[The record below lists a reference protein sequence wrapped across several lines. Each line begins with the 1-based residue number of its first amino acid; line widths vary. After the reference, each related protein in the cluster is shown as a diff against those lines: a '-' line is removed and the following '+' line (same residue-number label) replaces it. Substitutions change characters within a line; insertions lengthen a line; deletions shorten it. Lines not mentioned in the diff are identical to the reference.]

1 MANWTVALDS
11 HPVVEPPNAVA
22 YVTYSSDDNRQNMA
36 VRVTYE
42 DESSLLNY
50 LASECARLSALD
62 DRLAQMQAV
71 VAGTALIPAQQI
83 TLPDISEQEAVVA
96 AQAALNLK
104 VATALVQRDIE
115 AATAIDAS
123 ITDAQ
128 AAVATA
134 QSAVSI
140 KLNGLAQPAQL
151 SG

>member
-11 HPVVEPPNAVA
+11 PPVVEPPNAVA
-22 YVTYSSDDNRQNMA
+22 YVTYSSDDSRQNMA

-62 DRLAQMQAV
+62 DRIAQMQAV

-83 TLPDISEQEAVVA
+83 TLPDISGQEAVVA